1 MPDSNRV
8 RFFELSAWPVATAP
22 GSDVT
27 LRTSILPMKLHQ
39 YSNSDEVSCV
49 LLLGSVLKVLNN
61 WSYSSQRQ
69 GREIIDRMNRITR
82 PTSVPL
88 FGFHLVNPVNP
99 VDDFGP
105 WRLVEPYD

>member
-1 MPDSNRV
+1 
-8 RFFELSAWPVATAP
+8 
-22 GSDVT
+22 
-27 LRTSILPMKLHQ
+27 
-39 YSNSDEVSCV
+39 
-49 LLLGSVLKVLNN
+49 
-61 WSYSSQRQ
+61 
-69 GREIIDRMNRITR
+69 MNRITR